1 MAAEYSFISIQTV
14 EENDNVLLL
23 EGNRSCKKGLIE
35 HRDGSGVLTLKG
47 AGNCGKT
54 IYKVEFTANIAIAVG
69 GTVGPISIALTEN
82 GEVLGNAEAIV
93 TPAAIGDFFNV
104 SVSTFIV
111 LPCGCCKTVSVR
123 NTSDGTAIDVQNAN
137 LIIERVA

>member
-1 MAAEYSFISIQTV
+1 MAAEYSFIPIQTV
-14 EENDNVLLL
+14 EEDDNVIFS
-23 EGNRSCKKGLIE
+23 EGDRSCRKGLIE
-35 HRDGSGVLTLKG
+35 HRSGSGVFTLKG
-47 AGNCGKT
+47 AVNCGKT
-54 IYKVEFTANIAIAVG
+54 IYKVQFNANIAVAVG
-69 GTVGPISIALTEN
+69 GTVGEISIALTEN

-104 SVSTFIV
+104 SAVTFIV
-111 LPCGCCKTVSVR
+111 LPCGCCKTVTVR

>member
-1 MAAEYSFISIQTV
+1 MAAEYSFIPIQTV
-14 EENDNVLLL
+14 EEDDNVLLL
-23 EGNRSCKKGLIE
+23 EGDRACRKGLIE
-35 HRDGSGVLTLKG
+35 HRDSSGVLTLKG
-47 AGNCGKT
+47 AGNCNKT
-54 IYKVEFTANIAIAVG
+54 IYKVQFNANIAVAED

-104 SVSTFIV
+104 SVVTFIV

-137 LIIERVA
+137 LIVERVA